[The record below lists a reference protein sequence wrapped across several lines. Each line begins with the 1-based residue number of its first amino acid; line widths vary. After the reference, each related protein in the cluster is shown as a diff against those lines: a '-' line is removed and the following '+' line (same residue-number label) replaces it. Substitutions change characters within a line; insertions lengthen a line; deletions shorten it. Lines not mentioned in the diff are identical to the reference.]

1 MSAATG
7 LASAWRVF
15 RMRNFGPYFVGNA
28 LSASGGWFQNL
39 ASSIFVYQ
47 ETHSA
52 LLLGVLNA
60 CQFGPVLVL
69 APWTGRVADAFDRRR
84 LLIWTQAAAACI
96 SATLAVLVWHGE
108 ATTGLVIGFAGLLGV
123 VTAVSN
129 PAQMALVGSL
139 VPRDS
144 LAQAVALNSMTFNLA
159 RAIGPA
165 AAALVIAAFGI
176 APAFA
181 VNAFSY
187 LVFLGALLVIAPTP
201 VARVRR
207 SSFRDS
213 IAILREKPRLAGY
226 LAIVMVVGITS
237 DPINTEA
244 PAIAHVFGYPPV
256 WAGAVVGCFG
266 LGAVL
271 AAVLT
276 SDRIGASDRHLA
288 RSLVLFGSGMLL
300 MAISPWL
307 PLALAFVVG
316 AGFGYLSAN
325 AAATARLQLGVAAE
339 QRGRIMALWSVAF
352 LGARPFASLVDGV
365 LADRFGVR
373 VAAAILA
380 TPVLV
385 AAGIMLR
392 SPATAAEREPEPA
405 GG

>member
-60 CQFGPVLVL
+60 CQFGPVLLL

-84 LLIWTQAAAACI
+84 LLIGTQAAAAFI

-165 AAALVIAAFGI
+165 TAALVIAAFGI

-187 LVFLGALLVIAPTP
+187 LVFLGALLVIAPAP

-213 IAILREKPRLAGY
+213 IAILRDKPRLAGY

-276 SDRIGASDRHLA
+276 SDRIGGSDRHLA

-325 AAATARLQLGVAAE
+325 AAATARLQLGVAEE

-373 VAAAILA
+373 IAAAILA